1 MYKGK
6 IVNVVIPAAGSG
18 KRMNSGNV
26 NKVYIELLGKTILE
40 RTFEAFEKNGYV
52 DNIIVAVRADEADF
66 CKAEV
71 LKKEAHPKLQAVISG
86 GKERY
91 DSVLKGLELLEP
103 DSLALVHDGARP
115 LVGDE
120 AVNRC
125 IEAAFEHGFCAVG
138 VPVKDT
144 IKVVENGVCVE
155 TPDRSRLYAIHTP
168 QGFIAGEIRDC
179 IKKSLAEG
187 FAGTDEAVFAEKQG
201 KKVFIVEDTYDN
213 IKVTTSEDLTIAE
226 ALLIKK
232 QK

>member
-1 MYKGK
+1 M
-6 IVNVVIPAAGSG
+6 
-18 KRMNSGNV
+18 
-26 NKVYIELLGKTILE
+26 LKTIIRQLLACFAIMLFSSGLVAMADDGGTP
-40 RTFEAFEKNGYV
+40 RT
-52 DNIIVAVRADEADF
+52 
-66 CKAEV
+66 
-71 LKKEAHPKLQAVISG
+71 ISG
-86 GKERY
+86 VIT
-91 DSVLKGLELLEP
+91 D
-103 DSLALVHDGARP
+103 
-115 LVGDE
+115 
-120 AVNRC
+120 
-125 IEAAFEHGFCAVG
+125 AAG

-155 TPDRSRLYAIHTP
+155 TPDRSLLYAIHTP

-213 IKVTTSEDLTIAE
+213 IKVTTSEDLIIAE